1 MADAAPAGAPVTIP
15 QVEASQPGNLVQA
28 GAEMGQKAAA
38 LSTQIEQ
45 HQKGLQTLHAGWQGS
60 ASEAAQAKSTATVQ
74 RMQQLQEALTR
85 TQTIMQEGGGRLA
98 QTRTSLMQAVTS
110 LTAQGWQVGPD
121 GSVSVRPG
129 STLEQYGKIS
139 PANAAQLQALA
150 ASNAATVKTMLANFD
165 TADRRLGQNLRG
177 AVSALDSPM
186 QTFGPGGIPAPEN
199 PKDTG
204 PQIPEGKDPKEVK
217 KWWDGLSKED
227 RERLLREQPEKL
239 GNLNGIPVAD
249 RSTANKAVMDADIA
263 RVENATEALSQQ
275 EMTRYY
281 NALKVREGLAH
292 NADNTDAPTY
302 LYVYEPEAFNG
313 QGRAAISIGDPDTA
327 DNTAVVV
334 PGTSHSVSEGWLSS
348 DDAINVYNETQ
359 RADPS
364 RSNAVVAWMGY
375 NAPDSLTDLQ
385 VGQVGNA
392 REGGALLSSDVNAL
406 SVTNHG
412 DSHVTVI
419 GHSYGSTTV
428 ADAAAGYGMRVDD
441 VVLIGSPGTD
451 LAKSAADFHLP
462 ENGHVY
468 VGAASTDPI
477 THLGG
482 DNNQVHIPGT
492 GVTIGLGTDPAD
504 DDFGSTRFKAEVEG
518 WTLPWKDHSGYLVP
532 GSESLFSIADI
543 ASGHG
548 DALEHDGMT
557 AGHRR
562 QVLGVEIDPESWRI
576 PTGGHRHQ

>member
-1 MADAAPAGAPVTIP
+1 
-15 QVEASQPGNLVQA
+15 
-28 GAEMGQKAAA
+28 
-38 LSTQIEQ
+38 
-45 HQKGLQTLHAGWQGS
+45 
-60 ASEAAQAKSTATVQ
+60 
-74 RMQQLQEALTR
+74 
-85 TQTIMQEGGGRLA
+85 
-98 QTRTSLMQAVTS
+98 
-110 LTAQGWQVGPD
+110 
-121 GSVSVRPG
+121 
-129 STLEQYGKIS
+129 
-139 PANAAQLQALA
+139 
-150 ASNAATVKTMLANFD
+150 
-165 TADRRLGQNLRG
+165 
-177 AVSALDSPM
+177 
-186 QTFGPGGIPAPEN
+186 
-199 PKDTG
+199 
-204 PQIPEGKDPKEVK
+204 
-217 KWWDGLSKED
+217 
-227 RERLLREQPEKL
+227 
-239 GNLNGIPVAD
+239 
-249 RSTANKAVMDADIA
+249 
-263 RVENATEALSQQ
+263 
-275 EMTRYY
+275 MTRYY
-281 NALKVREGLAH
+281 NALKVRDGLDH
-292 NADNTDAPTY
+292 NAENTDAPTY

-313 QGRAAISIGDPDTA
+313 QGRAAISIGDPDSA

-348 DDAINVYNETQ
+348 DDAVNVYNETQ
-359 RADPS
+359 RADPNK
-364 RSNAVVAWMGY
+364 SNAVVAWMGY
-375 NAPDSLTDLQ
+375 NAPDSLFDPQ

-462 ENGHVY
+462 DNGHVY

-482 DNNQVHIPGT
+482 DNNQVHVPGT

-518 WTLPWKDHSGYLVP
+518 WTWPWKDHSGYLVP
-532 GSESLFSIADI
+532 GSESLFSISDI

-557 AGHRR
+557 ADHRT

-576 PTGGHRHQ
+576 PTGGHHHQ